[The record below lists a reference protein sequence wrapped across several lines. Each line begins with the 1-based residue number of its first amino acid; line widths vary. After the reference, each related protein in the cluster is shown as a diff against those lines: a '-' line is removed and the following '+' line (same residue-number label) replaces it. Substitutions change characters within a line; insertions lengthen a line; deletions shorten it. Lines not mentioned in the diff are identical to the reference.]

1 MLRVGN
7 PRWQGPFA
15 SRRAILRQ
23 SAGATMAAN
32 VKHKPSQSNSDSDA
46 AEDRALLV
54 AIEEQGRQTL
64 ELLRALVALLTPKEG
79 GREGPSLEE
88 LLTTIIMQ
96 GREQIGILKTIQE
109 EQIRS
114 AETLPQAVA
123 DAVLE
128 QLGPARHARS

>member
-1 MLRVGN
+1 
-7 PRWQGPFA
+7 
-15 SRRAILRQ
+15 
-23 SAGATMAAN
+23 MAAD
-32 VKHKPSQSNSDSDA
+32 VKHKPSQSSSDNDA

-64 ELLRALVALLTPKEG
+64 ELLRAPKEG

-109 EQIRS
+109 EQLQV
-114 AETLPQAVA
+114 ADALPQAVA

>member
-1 MLRVGN
+1 MSAHREDK
-7 PRWQGPFA
+7 A
-15 SRRAILRQ
+15 SPAEIEAEAEGSLLLSIL
-23 SAGATMAAN
+23 
-32 VKHKPSQSNSDSDA
+32 
-46 AEDRALLV
+46 
-54 AIEEQGRQTL
+54 EQGRQTL

-109 EQIRS
+109 TQLQV
-114 AETLPQAVA
+114 ADALPQAVA

>member
-1 MLRVGN
+1 MTNDVKDN
-7 PRWQGPFA
+7 P
-15 SRRAILRQ
+15 S
-23 SAGATMAAN
+23 S
-32 VKHKPSQSNSDSDA
+32 SDA
-46 AEDRALLV
+46 EVAGNRALLV

-64 ELLRALVALLTPKEG
+64 ELLRALVTLLTPKEG

-96 GREQIGILKTIQE
+96 GREQIGILKSIRE

>member
-1 MLRVGN
+1 VRILEALLPVSPANHESVR
-7 PRWQGPFA
+7 
-15 SRRAILRQ
+15 SRAHVIALQLEATDRQ
-23 SAGATMAAN
+23 A
-32 VKHKPSQSNSDSDA
+32 A
-46 AEDRALLV
+46 AEITAVRDDTA
-54 AIEEQGRQTL
+54 
-64 ELLRALVALLTPKEG
+64 TPKEG

>member
-1 MLRVGN
+1 MT
-7 PRWQGPFA
+7 A
-15 SRRAILRQ
+15 D
-23 SAGATMAAN
+23 
-32 VKHKPSQSNSDSDA
+32 VKPKPSRSNSDSGA

-79 GREGPSLEE
+79 GREGPSLED

-109 EQIRS
+109 EQIRV

-128 QLGPARHARS
+128 QLGSARHARS

>member
-1 MLRVGN
+1 
-7 PRWQGPFA
+7 
-15 SRRAILRQ
+15 
-23 SAGATMAAN
+23 MAAD

-79 GREGPSLEE
+79 SREGPSLEE

-114 AETLPQAVA
+114 VETLSQAVA

>member
-1 MLRVGN
+1 
-7 PRWQGPFA
+7 
-15 SRRAILRQ
+15 
-23 SAGATMAAN
+23 MAAD
-32 VKHKPSQSNSDSDA
+32 VKTKPSQSNSEGDA
-46 AEDRALLV
+46 AEDCALLV

-79 GREGPSLEE
+79 GREGPSLED

-109 EQIRS
+109 GQIRL
-114 AETLPQAVA
+114 AETLPQVVA

-128 QLGPARHARS
+128 QLGPTRHARS